1 MATERQLR
9 AFRQF
14 VADGYSKQGA
24 AALVGNASQES
35 GVNLVSGYR
44 QNTDHGSQGIF
55 QWRLD
60 RLNGP
65 NGLIAYCDQHQLHS
79 GTLAAQVKFAIHELG
94 TQYEALDERL
104 RKGGDIAALTEEVC
118 WKYERPARQY
128 ANVANRVKQA
138 KLVYNAAAAET
149 NAKGGA
155 VVSAGSAAGAIL
167 TYLGQGPGIYTL
179 LFTIAAV
186 AIGIVVSAV
195 LGPRKAAPE
204 ESPPKP
210 ATFVEIAA
218 AVNAL
223 EKLLTAPAGTES
235 LTEVLTLLLAGRSKI
250 DQALTGIGDLIR
262 ARAKADAELLA
273 QIPATKILDQS
284 PIAAQTER
292 KE

>member
-1 MATERQLR
+1 M
-9 AFRQF
+9 
-14 VADGYSKQGA
+14 
-24 AALVGNASQES
+24 
-35 GVNLVSGYR
+35 
-44 QNTDHGSQGIF
+44 
-55 QWRLD
+55 
-60 RLNGP
+60 
-65 NGLIAYCDQHQLHS
+65 
-79 GTLAAQVKFAIHELG
+79 
-94 TQYEALDERL
+94 
-104 RKGGDIAALTEEVC
+104 C